1 MIADIDVMDEVCELL
16 NKKQRT
22 TKIPGLKRLGH
33 KLGIE
38 KKTLDDLVPTQEETV
53 SPIEAL
59 FHHLGG
65 RQPYRTLADFI
76 WALHAIDHNDALAVL
91 DVYMSGMYSCC
102 RYTSA
107 CVECLKA
114 VSH

>member
-53 SPIEAL
+53 SPTEAL
-59 FHHLGG
+59 IRHLGG

-76 WALHAIDHNDALAVL
+76 WALHAIDRNDALAVL

-102 RYTSA
+102 RYISA
-107 CVECLKA
+107 CVESLKA
-114 VSH
+114 VCH